1 MFYLFVLLFLFI
13 PFVCNI
19 LTSWPATRLRCGL
32 KREIN
37 ANSRTHEFAKANL
50 PKLTFWLTDMDK
62 FELSNQWLL
71 VDLPSTES
79 IALGSWL
86 LDLSNPL
93 LGEIDRQGQKIR

>member
-1 MFYLFVLLFLFI
+1 
-13 PFVCNI
+13 
-19 LTSWPATRLRCGL
+19 
-32 KREIN
+32 
-37 ANSRTHEFAKANL
+37 
-50 PKLTFWLTDMDK
+50 MDK